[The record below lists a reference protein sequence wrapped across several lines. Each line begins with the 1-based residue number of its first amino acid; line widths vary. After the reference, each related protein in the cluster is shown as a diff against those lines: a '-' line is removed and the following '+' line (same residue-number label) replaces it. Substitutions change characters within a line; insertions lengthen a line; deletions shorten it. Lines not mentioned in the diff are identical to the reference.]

1 MTLSWGKAVKIN
13 SAPFVLPPSKSRPAP
28 LPASVASIQLP
39 VAPVKAVRGTSSTP
53 TPLTP
58 EQLSLP
64 PPPAHVVNGTSVI
77 TGGKGTLGNHIT
89 SHHTTPHHIVISLQ

>member
-13 SAPFVLPPSKSRPAP
+13 SAPFVLPPSKTRPAP
-28 LPASVASIQLP
+28 LPAP
-39 VAPVKAVRGTSSTP
+39 VQPPAAPVKAVGGAPSTP

-77 TGGKGTLGNHIT
+77 TGGRGVVGNHNT
-89 SHHTTPHHIVISLQ
+89 SHYVTSRHVIL